1 MGVLGGFS
9 RSSDQELAILELWVL
24 SFGCCRVAGPAT
36 FNGIGAENQRNH
48 IKGPHDFRRKWLRES
63 KTSKTLDLPN

>member
-48 IKGPHDFRRKWLRES
+48 IKGTLRLQT
-63 KTSKTLDLPN
+63 KVAKRIQNL